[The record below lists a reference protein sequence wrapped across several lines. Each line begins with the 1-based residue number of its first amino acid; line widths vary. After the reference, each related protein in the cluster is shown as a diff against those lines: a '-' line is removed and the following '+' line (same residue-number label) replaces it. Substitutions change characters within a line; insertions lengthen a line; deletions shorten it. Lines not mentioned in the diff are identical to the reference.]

1 MSSMQGKVFAVTGAA
16 SGIGYAV
23 ALHLAKLGARLSI
36 TDRSEESLE
45 KTAKELET
53 LTGTDNI
60 LSRAANICDRT
71 AVEQW
76 EPIWNVTD
84 DDWEFA
90 QNVNV
95 RGALNLVR
103 AELKYMVDAVSR
115 KEIETGSIVLFG
127 SNSSVTGAPNLSA
140 YTTSKHA
147 VLGLMRSAALDA
159 APYNIRVNAVCPG
172 PIDTPMLR
180 NAVPESALETLTG
193 FIPLKRLGTAKEV
206 AGLVAYLL
214 DEHSGF
220 CTGGVHI
227 IDGVQSRAGPRCVFH
242 TPANPDLEKLVSP
255 SLRRGRGAN
264 DPGSDEESQS
274 SSDEEDEEPIGL
286 SNSGAGGGGSSA
298 GGRPSNANVDD
309 SNSTTASSAG
319 GDSQRPP
326 SFNSGKTRRRVVNSD
341 LEESS
346 ELTALG
352 SSSAVLDS
360 VFGLPSDVWEKLL
373 SPTRAWHKRR
383 FEIGINDLAFVGWPV
398 FVRED
403 GYWRKKSKRRKRK
416 KSRGDKGHDNKESRN
431 AEEVVESDHG
441 TKRASATSDND
452 STLDGVTSG
461 EGANADIVS
470 QEEYDDDANEQDT
483 GSPEA
488 DKDTMSM
495 FNVVF
500 VMSPPVLEYS
510 IHLKEMYEH
519 VIKKF
524 SKALKYEQD
533 RSDYVWK
540 EAQRILQI
548 KEQTRERGISA
559 ESLHDELVS
568 KSSLAA
574 AIHSVFDKI
583 SKSDIAFVSLKSR
596 SADFQ
601 IPPTTSIAELPS
613 SNESSLA
620 GMWLTTANS
629 VTTEHS
635 TGMEAPNQVLAKN
648 FALLL
653 LESEASILEALKGSE
668 LAPALSHYIRCSRPN
683 KSFAQISALS
693 GIPLDTIHDL
703 AQHLVYWRRARAI
716 PPLHQRDTYTVSPNC
731 DLSQLKRATQ
741 AYATA
746 FPTLPSLPKMLSAL
760 SGTPRPYAT
769 FIPSKDHK
777 ETYFSILAWLLR
789 GGWVT
794 QLRSFSRVKV
804 TPEIKFAVE
813 RKMRKEQIEK
823 YIASGG
829 QTSSSSSSSGKPRA
843 DNPGD
848 NGDGDDDDDYDDL
861 ASTSSGNLVNH
872 SQATD
877 EQDTPTGPRG
887 GWDEDQFHLTDSY
900 LDNNSHL
907 NMSSM
912 ILFPHR
918 ASPLESRWLDEIMS
932 RFPDPAV
939 VGRRNNNNNNT
950 NGPNEGDDST
960 ATDSLQKHWPQFV
973 KYFNGNDAL
982 EKIAVCEGMRRKAVW
997 QLLQRLGLS
1006 QSAAG
1011 FELDPRERVLVTVR
1025 HW

>member
-1 MSSMQGKVFAVTGAA
+1 MSS
-16 SGIGYAV
+16 I
-23 ALHLAKLGARLSI
+23 ARPP
-36 TDRSEESLE
+36 
-45 KTAKELET
+45 
-53 LTGTDNI
+53 
-60 LSRAANICDRT
+60 
-71 AVEQW
+71 
-76 EPIWNVTD
+76 EPW
-84 DDWEFA
+84 
-90 QNVNV
+90 
-95 RGALNLVR
+95 
-103 AELKYMVDAVSR
+103 
-115 KEIETGSIVLFG
+115 
-127 SNSSVTGAPNLSA
+127 
-140 YTTSKHA
+140 
-147 VLGLMRSAALDA
+147 
-159 APYNIRVNAVCPG
+159 
-172 PIDTPMLR
+172 
-180 NAVPESALETLTG
+180 
-193 FIPLKRLGTAKEV
+193 
-206 AGLVAYLL
+206 LVA
-214 DEHSGF
+214 
-220 CTGGVHI
+220 I
-227 IDGVQSRAGPRCVFH
+227 ILIVQSRAGPRCVFH
-242 TPANPDLEKLVSP
+242 TPANPDLEKLISP
-255 SLRRGRGAN
+255 NLRRN
-264 DPGSDEESQS
+264 DPGTDTESES
-274 SSDEEDEEPIGL
+274 SSDEEDEEPVGL
-286 SNSGAGGGGSSA
+286 GNGGGGGGSSTA

-326 SFNSGKTRRRVVNSD
+326 SLNSGKTRKRVLNSD
-341 LEESS
+341 LEEST
-346 ELTALG
+346 ELTAIG
-352 SSSAVLDS
+352 SSTAVLDS

-403 GYWRKKSKRRKRK
+403 GYWRKKSRRRKRK
-416 KSRGDKGHDNKESRN
+416 KPRSDKRHESQESKN
-431 AEEVVESDHG
+431 GEEVVESDQGQKHAG
-441 TKRASATSDND
+441 TTSDD
-452 STLDGVTSG
+452 EGTFDDAPSAEG
-461 EGANADIVS
+461 ENADIAG
-470 QEEYDDDANEQDT
+470 QDDDYDANEQNT
-483 GSPEA
+483 GSPET

-500 VMSPPVLEYS
+500 VMAPPVLEYS

-533 RSDYVWK
+533 HSDYVWK

-548 KEQTRERGISA
+548 KEQARERGMFYYPSINYNETYKKTDNLTLDISA
-559 ESLHDELVS
+559 ESLHDELVAR
-568 KSSLAA
+568 SSLAA

-629 VTTEHS
+629 VTTDHS
-635 TGMEAPNQVLAKN
+635 TGVEAPNQVLAKH

-668 LAPALSHYIRCSRPN
+668 LAPALSHYIRSSRPN
-683 KSFAQISALS
+683 KSFAQISVLS

-703 AQHLVYWRRARAI
+703 AQHLIYWRRARAI
-716 PPLHQRDTYTVSPNC
+716 PPLHQRDTYIVSPNC
-731 DLSQLKRATQ
+731 DLTQLKRATQ

-829 QTSSSSSSSGKPRA
+829 QKTSSSSSSEKLG
-843 DNPGD
+843 GD
-848 NGDGDDDDDYDDL
+848 SDDDDDDDYDL
-861 ASTSSGNLVNH
+861 ASTSSMDN
-872 SQATD
+872 SQASD
-877 EQDTPTGPRG
+877 EQDTPTAARG
-887 GWDEDQFHLTDSY
+887 GWDEDQLRLSDSY
-900 LDNNSHL
+900 LDSNSHL
-907 NMSSM
+907 SMSTL

-939 VGRRNNNNNNT
+939 VGRRSNNNNNNNASSP
-950 NGPNEGDDST
+950 NGPSEGDDSA
-960 ATDSLQKHWPQFV
+960 ATDSLQKHWPLFV

-982 EKIAVCEGMRRKAVW
+982 EKVAVREGMRHKVVW
-997 QLLQRLGLS
+997 QLLQRWGLG
-1006 QSAAG
+1006 QSAAAS
-1011 FELDPRERVLVTVR
+1011 ELDPREKVLVTVR